1 MLRRVSRWGVTA
13 LGVALV
19 ICGVAA
25 MTGGWDIIQVER
37 GWSLFIGGATA
48 LAGGAV
54 VIALGQV
61 VFRLD
66 EILVAA
72 QLRRAGEKSPA
83 PSAPAAKPQPK
94 EAEQRS
100 RQPPPQAPP
109 APTPP
114 LAPTPPVQ
122 QAPLAGRSRLPRPS
136 SGEGAGARSRGARG
150 RQGERRR
157 ASRGRPLRVRRHHL
171 RDVLGRRGGSADI
184 ERRAALR
191 FPRGASRASRAAIL
205 SGAQKSWR
213 GFGAGHKASSM
224 ETGT

>member
-13 LGVALV
+13 LGVVLA
-19 ICGVAA
+19 ICGVVA
-25 MTGGWDIIQVER
+25 MVGGWDIIQVER

-66 EILVAA
+66 EILDGDAVASHRGKIARAFRPRRQAATKRAGAAFETAVAA
-72 QLRRAGEKSPA
+72 
-83 PSAPAAKPQPK
+83 SAPGASANARPNAA
-94 EAEQRS
+94 RS
-100 RQPPPQAPP
+100 TSAARGRP
-109 APTPP
+109 A
-114 LAPTPPVQ
+114 
-122 QAPLAGRSRLPRPS
+122 RS

-150 RQGERRR
+150 RRGERRR
-157 ASRGRPLRVRRHHL
+157 ASRGRPLQVRRHHL
-171 RDVLGRRGGSADI
+171 RDVLGRRGGSPDI

-205 SGAQKSWR
+205 SRA
-213 GFGAGHKASSM
+213 
-224 ETGT
+224 